1 MFSLALLINFALLS
15 TNLTLCLPGSVIFVQ
30 FHLKHGVFLHC
41 STGVYCYHMLCHDD
55 LDWNLIPKMLLLG
68 YDLMV
73 LIGQRASISLCK
85 SRVNFVY
92 LIFFSSQVAS
102 SALGIGPQTAMHLAE
117 RLYTQG
123 FIRFQKWTLKQCY
136 ILLWI
141 LSYVMWEMLVYQ
153 KPYWSQCGL
162 ICSMKWCMTFPYFL
176 VSFLYE

>member
-1 MFSLALLINFALLS
+1 
-15 TNLTLCLPGSVIFVQ
+15 
-30 FHLKHGVFLHC
+30 
-41 STGVYCYHMLCHDD
+41 MLRHDD
-55 LDWNLIPKMLLLG
+55 LDWNLISKMLLLG

-73 LIGQRASISLCK
+73 LLWQRASVSLCK

-136 ILLWI
+136 ILHSI
-141 LSYVMWEMLVYQ
+141 LSSLCYIGNVSLPETLLKSVWAYLLYEMIA
-153 KPYWSQCGL
+153 WH
-162 ICSMKWCMTFPYFL
+162 FL
-176 VSFLYE
+176 VFPSIFLSYE